1 MDRGEYFKMV
11 KTALTILK
19 PTRGTFFG
27 IWCYIIKHFRIT
39 NKTKANYN
47 VKEIL
52 KSGVKDGTLYEYVC
66 RGATRYKLNMDKTF
80 TNMKSHTETVKLK
93 TNILQEKERG
103 PAIKSPNT
111 NGRPNILTN
120 KRKRSSASSRPK
132 KIIKNQNVSNESAT
146 EIEDTQSRN
155 TTLLVLNTGFWV
167 KLPDD
172 RWDSVVQSIDVTP
185 DGRILV
191 VDRRIKL
198 FDNDGK
204 ILSTLKIN
212 LFNGPHAVAAISN
225 DEAVCTVMPDSE
237 IYILDIRDNKLA
249 IKDTIRVLPRSWVSD
264 VSVYGD
270 KFIVTNGTRSL
281 SVQLIDRQGMVI
293 WSRQKDD
300 HGVPL
305 MKNNVRLTSFIEE
318 GNLKIVIVDGLKK
331 RLVKLE
337 GDTGEVVMV
346 TKLFEKDLMATTGIT
361 HDGKGLLYVANT
373 VNDEIYTWN
382 YELTECNLVLSK
394 AKGLRDKPSCL
405 KYDASNE
412 QLIVSYANEGRNI
425 IDIYRAARTCL
436 C

>member
-1 MDRGEYFKMV
+1 MEREEYLKMV
-11 KTALTILK
+11 KTALTVLK
-19 PTRGTFFG
+19 PTRGTFF
-27 IWCYIIKHFRIT
+27 
-39 NKTKANYN
+39 
-47 VKEIL
+47 
-52 KSGVKDGTLYEYVC
+52 
-66 RGATRYKLNMDKTF
+66 ATRYKLNMDKTF
-80 TNMKSHTETVKLK
+80 TNMKSHTKTEKLK
-93 TNILQEKERG
+93 TKTLQEKERG
-103 PAIKSPNT
+103 PVIKSPNT
-111 NGRPNILTN
+111 NGRPDILTN
-120 KRKRSSASSRPK
+120 KRKGSSASSRPK
-132 KIIKNQNVSNESAT
+132 KIIKNQNVSNKSAT
-146 EIEDTQSRN
+146 AIEDTQSRN
-155 TTLLVLNTGFWV
+155 NTLLVLNRGFWV

-212 LFNGPHAVAAISN
+212 LFSGPYAVAAISN

-237 IYILDIRDNKLA
+237 IYILDIKDNKLA

-270 KFIVTNGTRSL
+270 KFIVTNGTRPL

-305 MKNNVRLTSFIEE
+305 MKNQMHVRWTSFIEE
-318 GNLKIVIVDGLKK
+318 GNLKIVIVDGLKN

-346 TKLFEKDLMATTGIT
+346 TKLFEKDLMATAGIT

-412 QLIVSYANEGRNI
+412 QLIVSYANEGRNM

-436 C
+436 S